1 LTVTLSPASTSLLVG
16 NFVQFI
22 AVPSSTVD
30 GETFLVNNVQGGNT
44 TIGTINA
51 TGLYQAPAVIP
62 ANTTITITVQVSNS
76 GNATSASAT
85 ATVTLDSGVRLSIVP
100 SSYFIG
106 TGEQFQF
113 APKLVVT
120 GVPVN
125 AALPGICDNSGVAGL
140 PLCTAVTWGVTGAG
154 AINSS
159 TGAYTASGTAD
170 SETITA
176 TSIYDTAR
184 SGTASATI
192 VTATDPTLTSLST
205 NVGAVGATLQDVY
218 LSGANFLSTTQVR
231 ANGALIGN
239 TDLVSQQVLR
249 LRLGPNDLRTAG
261 PLTITGSRQGG
272 AAQNCSA
279 SCSLTLSTVRPAL
292 VGSSLDSFPQGSTPN
307 LLLDGGYYGTA
318 SKPAVTAQFG
328 IQAPSAIV
336 NSPNQLQIPLSGTD
350 TQTPGLVPV
359 SVTGAISGNPVAP
372 NVANVAVQPP
382 VPGSVSQTSSLGV
395 GVQPSS
401 IAINPATGRALV
413 ANQGS
418 GSVAVIDLSGPTL
431 LGYICTGTAN
441 ATLTGSDSG
450 CPNSG
455 PTSVA
460 VDNLRNLALVTN
472 SVLKNIAVINL
483 TTSTLREFVSTPTVT
498 LQTGVSTAATP
509 WAVGIDPVASSCVPG
524 TTPPVCTSGRALV
537 AYQGAGFATVIDL
550 TPVPAVPLGIVAAS
564 TGATPRIAASARLH
578 WALVTPGGA
587 GSMAIVDLSR
597 PSPNNAIVSISRSS
611 NVVTAQTAQPNTL
624 RVGDPVQIVGVADNS
639 FNGVFTVTGVSQN
652 QSFTYAQTA
661 ADSTS
666 SGGQANYGL
675 PIATLAKNLSLTGVA
690 INDESQKA
698 VLLDPSAQTQIF
710 NLLDQTSTTVNT
722 SSSTGNIAGAFNP
735 LTNTAITVNQI
746 TNNGAIVDPTT
757 PTLLNGDG
765 TVIGL
770 NRPLDVAVDPATNQA
785 LVVNSPL
792 IPAGSHGTVSFLPL
806 PGTLRSPQVLQV
818 SRQDNGAGSPLPPEI
833 MVSSTLSSA
842 GTLNPQTLT
851 VIGSGFS
858 GASVVKLDGT
868 ALGTP
873 TVSNGGRQLTV
884 SVPAASLSGGPHIYT
899 LQVFNGAVPSNATG
913 FTVSQKIDLTLS
925 NLGCTASPQS
935 VAIDS
940 SIRGQATS
948 GQAIVTFPGCNSV
961 GIINL
966 KTGAGTTVAVGNNPQ
981 GVAIYP
987 ALALA
992 VVANANDST
1001 ASVVDIVGN
1010 TVTTTVSTDPTP
1022 VGVAIDPGLG
1032 TAVVTASNANV
1043 VDTFTIGPSTDA
1055 NGNPIIAAGAV
1066 SSLAVQARPMAVAV
1080 DPRTHLAAV
1089 ANTNSGTVSLVDITQ
1104 AQATIQVTAT
1114 GLPAGIAL
1122 DPATGSF
1129 LVITSLANQLLVL
1142 DPVNQQT
1149 TPFRAGINPTSVAY
1163 NPNSA
1168 TLVTT
1173 NGVSQTLSVMD
1184 YLSGRMRAVLSFN
1197 PSGRFAVDIHPFSNL
1212 AVIAD
1217 STDNWVILRPLPR

>member
-1 LTVTLSPASTSLLVG
+1 
-16 NFVQFI
+16 
-22 AVPSSTVD
+22 
-30 GETFLVNNVQGGNT
+30 
-44 TIGTINA
+44 
-51 TGLYQAPAVIP
+51 VIP

-76 GNATSASAT
+76 SNATSASAT
-85 ATVTLDSGVRLSIVP
+85 ATVTLDSGVRLSIIP
-100 SSYFIG
+100 SSFFIG

-113 APKLVVT
+113 APKLTVT

-125 AALPGICDNSGVAGL
+125 AALPGICDNSGAAGL
-140 PLCTAVTWGVTGAG
+140 PLCTAVTWSVTGAG

-184 SGTASATI
+184 NATASATI

-261 PLTITGSRQGG
+261 ALTITGARQGG
-272 AAQNCSA
+272 AAQSCSS

-292 VGSSLDSFPQGSTPN
+292 VGSLLDSFPQNSTPS

-318 SKPAVTAQFG
+318 NKPAVAAQFG

-336 NSPNQLQIPLSGTD
+336 NSPNQLQVPLSGDD
-350 TQTPGLVPV
+350 TRQAGLVPV
-359 SVTGAISGNPVAP
+359 SVSGAVAGNPVAP

-382 VPGSVSQTSSLGV
+382 VAVSMSPTASLGV
-395 GVQPSS
+395 GIQPSS
-401 IAINPATGRALV
+401 IAIDTSTGTAYV

-418 GSVAVIDLSGPTL
+418 GSIAVISLSGPSLT
-431 LGYICTGTAN
+431 GYICTGTAN
-441 ATLTGSDSG
+441 AALTGSDSG
-450 CPNSG
+450 CSNSG

-460 VDNLRNLALVTN
+460 VDNLRHLAVVTN
-472 SVLKNIAVINL
+472 SALNNIAVIDLNTTPAPPHVRDLIPAPSITLL
-483 TTSTLREFVSTPTVT
+483 TGATT
-498 LQTGVSTAATP
+498 TAKP
-509 WAVGIDPVASSCVPG
+509 WAVGIDPVAPTCTPG
-524 TTPPVCTSGRALV
+524 VSVCTSGRALV

-550 TPVPAVPLGIVAAS
+550 NSVPAAPLGIVAAS
-564 TGATPRIAASARLH
+564 TGATPRIAVSARLH
-578 WALVTPGGA
+578 WALVTPGGG

-597 PSPNNAIVSISRSS
+597 PISNNAIVSISRSS
-611 NVVTAQTAQPNTL
+611 NVVTVQTAQPNTL
-624 RVGDPVQIVGVADNS
+624 RVGDPVQINGVADGS
-639 FNGVFTVTGVSQN
+639 FLGVFTVTGVSQN
-652 QSFTYAQTA
+652 QTFTYSQTA
-661 ADSTS
+661 TDSTS
-666 SGGQANYGL
+666 SGGTVNSAL
-675 PIATLAKNLSLTGVA
+675 PIATLAKNLTLTGVA

-722 SSSTGNIAGAFNP
+722 SSGLGNIAGAFNP
-735 LTNTAITVNQI
+735 LTNTAITVNNI
-746 TNNGAIVDPTT
+746 TNNGALVDPTT
-757 PTLLNGDG
+757 PTLLSGDG
-765 TVIGL
+765 TVLGL
-770 NRPLDVAVDPATNQA
+770 NRPMDVAIDPTTNQA

-792 IPAGSHGTVSFLPL
+792 IPAASHGSVSFIPL

-818 SRQDNGAGSPLPPEI
+818 SRQEPPSVAVPNPPLLPPEI
-833 MVSSTLSSA
+833 MVTSTLSSA
-842 GTLNPQTLT
+842 GAVNSQTLT

-858 GASVVKLDGT
+858 GSSTVKLDGT
-868 ALGTP
+868 ALGTV
-873 TVSNGGRQLTV
+873 TASNGGRQLTV
-884 SVPAASLSGGPHIYT
+884 SVPAASLTGGPHIYT
-899 LQVFNGAVPSNATG
+899 LQVFNGAVPSNAASL
-913 FTVSQKIDLTLS
+913 TVSQKIDLGNS
-925 NLGCTASPQS
+925 NLGCTAAPQS

-940 SIRGQATS
+940 SSRN
-948 GQAIVTFPGCNSV
+948 QAIVSFPGCNSV
-961 GIINL
+961 GIISL
-966 KTGAGTTVAVGNNPQ
+966 KTGTGTTVAVGNNPQ

-1043 VDTFTIGPSTDA
+1043 IDTFTIGPSTDA
-1055 NGNPIIAAGAV
+1055 NGNPIISAGAV

-1104 AQATIQVTAT
+1104 AQATIQVAAT